1 MEFVIFIVIIGVLS
15 FIGGLANRL
24 LYKLS
29 PYLII
34 LPTFVFLSL
43 IGLSFYF
50 AQQVEGLGQLAY
62 VIYLLVFIPTFIIV
76 GTHATILFIK
86 AKRSLD

>member
-1 MEFVIFIVIIGVLS
+1 
-15 FIGGLANRL
+15 
-24 LYKLS
+24 LS